1 VRRAA
6 LALSLVAALAPVASA
21 QVGHRPD
28 RSPYRDLEYRMEASL
43 FSGYYSAGSEPAG
56 VAPGSGPLIGARY
69 DVRLGGPAWFTVRL
83 AGTLSERTVV
93 NPRRPVSS
101 RDLGSRS
108 WPVYLADVGLALNLT
123 GFKSY
128 KRLVPV
134 LSAGLGVAS
143 DLRSGA
149 DTAGF
154 EFGTPFALSF
164 GAGVK
169 WLPGGRTQVRLDITD
184 HTYEIEYP
192 DTFYRAYDG
201 QAPVLRTTVPKNHWT
216 HNIGISLGVSYL
228 FFR

>member
-1 VRRAA
+1 
-6 LALSLVAALAPVASA
+6 
-21 QVGHRPD
+21 
-28 RSPYRDLEYRMEASL
+28 
-43 FSGYYSAGSEPAG
+43 
-56 VAPGSGPLIGARY
+56 
-69 DVRLGGPAWFTVRL
+69 
-83 AGTLSERTVV
+83 
-93 NPRRPVSS
+93 
-101 RDLGSRS
+101 
-108 WPVYLADVGLALNLT
+108 VYLADVGLALNLT